1 MASTAALVCFRSIL
15 ILSRFSGSLK
25 GAYAVTFYARAYGE
39 RFVVRDGD
47 ASGAHQFQNREE
59 RSHGLAAPPLLDEQL
74 GEAA

>member
-1 MASTAALVCFRSIL
+1 MPLHFTP
-15 ILSRFSGSLK
+15 G
-25 GAYAVTFYARAYGE
+25 AYGE

-74 GEAA
+74 ANRLPPRLSFPSPHVSYMCCAA

>member
-1 MASTAALVCFRSIL
+1 MPLHFTP
-15 ILSRFSGSLK
+15 G
-25 GAYAVTFYARAYGE
+25 AYGE

-74 GEAA
+74 AKPPDTACHQAAQHMYDT

>member
-1 MASTAALVCFRSIL
+1 MPLHFTP
-15 ILSRFSGSLK
+15 G
-25 GAYAVTFYARAYGE
+25 AYGE